1 VELLRGERAD
11 AGLIRGREEDVLVDE
26 HRVEVGNGTGAT
38 VADLAG
44 FLAVTDDAG
53 DQRHRG
59 HELTVRLAGPLGE
72 GGPDDRRAAGD
83 VTDQP
88 PEVGVRLKERHRDVD
103 DAVQLAERGEILLG
117 YGPQRGDQFVAASG
131 ERLAQ
136 QILLV
141 LEEQV
146 NSRCGESG
154 LERDLAQGTGVYSVL
169 AEHLLGG
176 VENLGPVLRPAGG
189 TPPGT
194 EIRLCLCTGRTLVG

>member
-117 YGPQRGDQFVAASG
+117 ASG